1 MLPLSA
7 EVFDGA
13 VRDFNAMEI
22 GILEL
27 LVERRARL
35 EAGRAAIAATADY
48 WRAQAALDLLLA
60 GAPAGQT
67 TLLASDPAP
76 SARDAK
82 PGH

>member
-1 MLPLSA
+1 
-7 EVFDGA
+7 
-13 VRDFNAMEI
+13 DFNAMEI

-27 LVERRARL
+27 LIERRARL

-60 GAPAGQT
+60 GAPASQT
-67 TLLASDPAP
+67 TLASDPAP
-76 SARDAK
+76 TARDAK